1 MIKPRLDTLLERVDS
16 HYAVVLVAAKR
27 ARQINSYYHNLGEG
41 PFGRNDFEGFRTKR
55 VYSLP
60 AKSRAFDRLIEDER
74 VLDVA
79 GALLGPNFRRTVVLV
94 TEHTEEGAA
103 GLVLNRPSPVDVA
116 AAVPQLEPVVDDGDP
131 VWVGGP
137 VQPEA
142 VLVLGEFLDPDDAA
156 VPLFGALGFPSLADP
171 DEIVPATTRRRVFAG
186 YAGWGVGQLEAEVE
200 DEDWI
205 LEPALPD
212 DAFTDDPEELW
223 RDVLRRKGGIY
234 ELVARIP
241 EDPSVN

>member
-1 MIKPRLDTLLERVDS
+1 VRVDS
-16 HYAVVLVAAKR
+16 FRGHLLVA
-27 ARQINSYYHNLGEG
+27 SPGL
-41 PFGRNDFEGFRTKR
+41 
-55 VYSLP
+55 
-60 AKSRAFDRLIEDER
+60 
-74 VLDVA
+74 LD
-79 GALLGPNFRRTVVLV
+79 PNFRRAVVLV

-116 AAVPQLEPVVDDGDP
+116 AAVPQLEPVVEDGES

-156 VPLFGALGFPSLADP
+156 VPLFDSLGFPSLADP
-171 DEIVPATTRRRVFAG
+171 EDIAPATTRRRVFAG
-186 YAGWGVGQLEAEVE
+186 YAGWGAGQLEAEVA

-223 RDVLRRKGGIY
+223 RDVLRRKGGVY
-234 ELVARIP
+234 ELVARMP
-241 EDPSVN
+241 EDPRVN